1 MEVDA
6 GWIAGIITYSRFHP
20 ARVVVRFGLPWVRK
34 VPERCASGFFLGLR
48 KGFIYRPQRANAAHG
63 LTAFISK

>member
-1 MEVDA
+1 
-6 GWIAGIITYSRFHP
+6 
-20 ARVVVRFGLPWVRK
+20 VRFGLPWVRK